1 MGFYMKKIRRN
12 GGHSRVPALA
22 ENSKAKNALVVRE
35 EFTPTWEAGT
45 LPTEL
50 HPQNQSYFNPPLR
63 RL

>member
-1 MGFYMKKIRRN
+1 MGFYMKKIRRK

-22 ENSKAKNALVVRE
+22 ENSKAKTVVVTIE
-35 EFTPTWEAGT
+35 GNSPNWEAGT